1 MKYVLLA
8 VAALVITPAFAQSD
22 ASREF
27 LKEAIQGDNAEIQM
41 GQLAAARGGSKD
53 VRDFGKML
61 SRDHQKA
68 AAQARKV
75 ATQMKMKA
83 PAGIPDAAKEEKAKL
98 RKLKGA
104 DFDKEFAS
112 YMVEDHRKDIDEF
125 QREAEQGENP
135 KVKEMAAA
143 QLPTLKKHLEAAQ
156 KLAASGQ

>member
-68 AAQARKV
+68 AAQAMEDPQTV
-75 ATQMKMKA
+75 AKPVQPSIEASARA
-83 PAGIPDAAKEEKAKL
+83 PGIRP
-98 RKLKGA
+98 R
-104 DFDKEFAS
+104 
-112 YMVEDHRKDIDEF
+112 
-125 QREAEQGENP
+125 
-135 KVKEMAAA
+135 MARARPNR
-143 QLPTLKKHLEAAQ
+143 LLVMPE
-156 KLAASGQ
+156 